1 MEYGLREN
9 VALAT
14 SGAVGAY
21 LYTGTSKGYCATAVA
36 LGGDKE
42 RRRGQQTSSECWCW
56 PRVLRAG
63 QEDSDT
69 TASGEKL
76 VFAL

>member
-1 MEYGLREN
+1 MACVKWSRRRQAELWEP
-9 VALAT
+9 
-14 SGAVGAY
+14 Y
-21 LYTGTSKGYCATAVA
+21 LYTGTRKGYSVNAVA

-42 RRRGQQTSSECWCW
+42 RRRGGQTPSECWCW
-56 PRVLRAG
+56 RWVLRVG